1 MRVQPDLEKRKRLI
15 EDLGLKET
23 GISEGKRREGEPP
36 FMPWWGRTLTEQ
48 EIGDLVAFI
57 RSLAGEGPERGVN
70 PPRLPKSP

>member
-1 MRVQPDLEKRKRLI
+1 
-15 EDLGLKET
+15 
-23 GISEGKRREGEPP
+23 
-36 FMPWWGRTLTEQ
+36 MPWWGHTLTEQ